1 MTNIPLDLYRACKA
15 SAWGKN
21 TSQRQKN
28 FIQQEGTGSLHPE
41 YEGFER
47 GDGTFRAPDV
57 TTFKDTNDVIWIRG
71 VNDRNQSN
79 NPYVSW
85 KEGTSL
91 SGTPGC
97 FGYGGWFYFLL
108 PKDTPIPASLD
119 VKHTPSR
126 RDPNL
131 DFSPFSIKVVETTDI
146 DAVHVRGRTGIAKW
160 MNAAV
165 FTEPVFGCFR
175 PELIERQRILP
186 REQLEALRRNTMMQ
200 GPLLCTDGTVA
211 FNGLSEVGFDLKP
224 NLATMTTTLIRS
236 HDQL

>member
-1 MTNIPLDLYRACKA
+1 MRRKAPSNHADADPPSRSAGAKRPHYTRVQTRRYVRANIAWNLLLGPL
-15 SAWGKN
+15 
-21 TSQRQKN
+21 
-28 FIQQEGTGSLHPE
+28 E
-41 YEGFER
+41 FER
-47 GDGTFRAPDV
+47 FDYFFPV
-57 TTFKDTNDVIWIRG
+57 
-71 VNDRNQSN
+71 
-79 NPYVSW
+79 
-85 KEGTSL
+85 L
-91 SGTPGC
+91 SIEC
-97 FGYGGWFYFLL
+97 
-108 PKDTPIPASLD
+108 S
-119 VKHTPSR
+119 
-126 RDPNL
+126 NL

>member
-21 TSQRQKN
+21 TSQRQEN

-57 TTFKDTNDVIWIRG
+57 TTFKDTNDIIWIRG

-126 RDPNL
+126 RDPNHYSL
-131 DFSPFSIKVVETTDI
+131 RCINSMTKTAYEGALNTLARSALAKAVEDKRASLKFSSI
-146 DAVHVRGRTGIAKW
+146 
-160 MNAAV
+160 
-165 FTEPVFGCFR
+165 
-175 PELIERQRILP
+175 
-186 REQLEALRRNTMMQ
+186 
-200 GPLLCTDGTVA
+200 
-211 FNGLSEVGFDLKP
+211 
-224 NLATMTTTLIRS
+224 
-236 HDQL
+236 